1 MKIIKNRPFKATVK
15 VAYPGDAYSADD
27 SFVGHFVALDREAL
41 KGLQGALL
49 TDEGQDAYLDQIFT
63 GWEGLVDSTDAPFEV
78 TPENRKGPVSYT
90 HLDVYKRQIQ
100 RSQVRILPPQPII
113 TEITR

>member
-78 TPENRKGPVSYT
+78 TPENRKGLLSDLPVRQAIMRSYAE
-90 HLDVYKRQIQ
+90 
-100 RSQVRILPPQPII
+100 
-113 TEITR
+113 EIMGLRRGN